1 MEFNKEKFQLIRYG
15 VNQDIKNQS
24 EYKTK
29 SNKEIPQ
36 TNDVKDLG
44 IVMADNLTF
53 SNHHQISIA
62 KVRQRSGWVLRVFET
77 REKSPMLTFQVSYPS
92 PNRILLYPYILI

>member
-1 MEFNKEKFQLIRYG
+1 MKIASVEDTTLLQEDIVHVFNWAVENNMEFNEEKFQLIRYG

-36 TNDVKDLG
+36 NK
-44 IVMADNLTF
+44 
-53 SNHHQISIA
+53 
-62 KVRQRSGWVLRVFET
+62 
-77 REKSPMLTFQVSYPS
+77 
-92 PNRILLYPYILI
+92 